1 MIVVLFL
8 FFYSR
13 KNDIRDLKSIR
24 FINSLGLVV
33 LIVVLFYMGLRPISG
48 LYFVDMGVYARTFEE
63 YASGGAIATEKDIYF
78 EMFTK
83 FCSSIMTVETYF
95 LLCATLYIVPLY
107 LAIKKIFKEYW
118 FYAFL
123 MLIITL
129 TFWAYGTNGIR
140 NGIAT
145 SIFLF
150 AITRNNKLAIIG
162 LLFLATSFHKSLF
175 IPTIAYAVT
184 YFYRNTKYIFYFW
197 LLTIPL
203 SLGFGGF
210 WENFFL
216 NLGFVDSQRIEGYFD
231 DSQEAIEE
239 VIKVGFRWDFIIYSC
254 TAVFSGWYF
263 IFKKKFHDPFYNQI
277 FNTYLIVNGIWILI
291 IKANFSN
298 RFAYLSWFF
307 MGFVIIYPLLKNVFF
322 NNQHQVVANIIIG
335 FFLITFLLN
344 VVLAA

>member
-1 MIVVLFL
+1 M
-8 FFYSR
+8 
-13 KNDIRDLKSIR
+13 KNIR
-24 FINSLGLVV
+24 FINSFGFVV
-33 LIVVLFYMGLRPISG
+33 LTIVLLYIGFRPISG
-48 LYFVDMGVYARTFEE
+48 FYFVDMGVYAKTFEE
-63 YASGGAIATEKDIYF
+63 YANGGALATDKDIYF

-83 FCSSIMTVETYF
+83 FCTSIMNVETYF
-95 LLCATLYIVPLY
+95 FTCAALYIFPLY
-107 LAIKKIFKEYW
+107 FAAKKVFKEYW

-123 MLIITL
+123 MLLTTL

-140 NGIAT
+140 NGIAS
-145 SIFLF
+145 SIFIF
-150 AITRNNKLAIIG
+150 AITRNNKFVIIG
-162 LLFLATSFHKSLF
+162 LLFLATSFHKSLLL
-175 IPTIAYAVT
+175 PTIAYAMT
-184 YFYRNTKYIFYFW
+184 YFYKNTKYIFYFW
-197 LLTIPL
+197 LLTIPMSIGL
-203 SLGFGGF
+203 GGF

-216 NLGFVDSQRIEGYFD
+216 NIGFADDQRIEGYFD
-231 DSQEAIEE
+231 DSQEVVET

-263 IFKKKFHDPFYNQI
+263 IFKKKFQDPFYNQI

-322 NNQHQVVANIIIG
+322 NNQHQVIANIIIG

>member
-1 MIVVLFL
+1 VLFL

-13 KNDIRDLKSIR
+13 KKDIRDLKSIR
-24 FINSLGLVV
+24 FINSLGFVV
-33 LIVVLFYMGLRPISG
+33 LMVVLLYMGLRPISG
-48 LYFVDMGVYARTFEE
+48 FYFVDMATYARTFED
-63 YASGGAIATEKDIYF
+63 YANGMAVATDKDVYF
-78 EMFTK
+78 EIFTK
-83 FCSSIMTVETYF
+83 FCSSIMTVELFF
-95 LLCATLYIVPLY
+95 LVCAALYVIPLY
-107 LAIKKIFKEYW
+107 YASKKIFKEYW

-123 MLIITL
+123 MLLTTL

-140 NGIAT
+140 NGIAS
-145 SIFLF
+145 SIFIF
-150 AITRNNKLAIIG
+150 AITRNNKFIIGG
-162 LLFLATSFHKSLF
+162 LLFLATSFHGSLLL
-175 IPTIAYAVT
+175 PTIAYAMT
-184 YFYRNTKYIFYFW
+184 YFYKNTKYIFYFW
-197 LLTIPL
+197 LLTIPMSIGL
-203 SLGFGGF
+203 GGF
-210 WENFFL
+210 WESFFL
-216 NLGFVDSQRIEGYFD
+216 NIGFADDQRIEGYFD
-231 DSQEAIEE
+231 DSQEVVET

-344 VVLAA
+344 VILAN